1 MNSLDRA
8 VLIGYFGVMVAIGV
22 WSHKRVDDV
31 SDFFTAGGKMPW
43 WLSGISHHMS
53 GYSAVMFT
61 GYAGIA
67 YQYGITSYVTW
78 SFPIA
83 IGIAIGAR
91 LFAGR
96 LNRLRSRLGVASPLE
111 YLKAR
116 YNLPTQQAL
125 AWSGVLLKIVDV
137 GAKWAAI
144 ATLLSV
150 FTGMSLNQGILITGL
165 ITGVYCTVGGL
176 WADALT
182 ELGQFVIQLLAGVAM
197 LVTVLGELGGFS
209 SLWTVWDKLP
219 DSHTQPTVGPY
230 TLTFLLAYLFIKTF
244 EYSGGMWNQAQR
256 FMATAS
262 PRQAKRSARLSALLW
277 FIWPAVLFFPMWV
290 APLLVKA
297 QKPDASDSYALL
309 TERLLPH
316 GLLGLV
322 IVGFFSHTMAMCSSD
337 ANAISAVFTRDI
349 APALSARAR
358 AWSHR
363 AGLLAARLS
372 TVAFLALSMAIAT
385 QVNSP
390 AFKDIITV
398 VIKWVAGLVGPIS
411 IPFLLG
417 MLRVFRRSGPTAA
430 LGSWAAGL
438 FAFWLTNYGLSDV
451 QLQIQI
457 VSPVATSLVL
467 YLLLGL
473 VRPED
478 TEERDAV
485 LARIN
490 SGGDDHGTTGAWPV
504 AGAGVGAGAGADG
517 GAGAGGAGAGA
528 GAGGAGAAAGLAGIP
543 EQAAGSEGRAGDER
557 TGDGRRQDGPGLRP

>member
-1 MNSLDRA
+1 MNSLDWA

-31 SDFFTAGGKMPW
+31 GDFFTAGGKMPW

-111 YLKAR
+111 YLKSR

-150 FTGMSLNQGILITGL
+150 FTGMSLNQGILITGV
-165 ITGVYCTVGGL
+165 ITGIYCTVGGL

-197 LVTVLGELGGFS
+197 LVTVMGELGGVS
-209 SLWTVWDKLP
+209 ALWTVWDKLP
-219 DSHTQPTVGPY
+219 DTHTRPTVGPY

-256 FMATAS
+256 YMATRDA
-262 PRQAKRSARLSALLW
+262 RQARRSARLSAALW
-277 FIWPAVLFFPMWV
+277 FVWPLVLFFPMWV
-290 APLLVKA
+290 APLLVEA
-297 QKPDASDSYALL
+297 EKPDASDAYALL

-322 IVGFFSHTMAMCSSD
+322 VVGFFSHTMAMCSSD

-349 APALSARAR
+349 APALPKLGEKARN
-358 AWSHR
+358 WSHR

-385 QVNSP
+385 QVDSP
-390 AFKDIITV
+390 TFKDIITV

-417 MLRVFRRSGPTAA
+417 MLPVFRRSGPTAA
-430 LGSWAAGL
+430 LTSWAAGL
-438 FAFWLTNYGLSDV
+438 FAFWLTNYGLPDAGRGGL
-451 QLQIQI
+451 QLQVQI
-457 VSPVATSLVL
+457 VAPVATSLVL
-467 YLLLGL
+467 FVLVGL
-473 VRPED
+473 IKPEA
-478 TEERDAV
+478 TEERDAL

-490 SGGDDHGTTGAWPV
+490 SGGD
-504 AGAGVGAGAGADG
+504 GAGAVAVPVAVPGEE
-517 GAGAGGAGAGA
+517 
-528 GAGGAGAAAGLAGIP
+528 GAAK
-543 EQAAGSEGRAGDER
+543 EG
-557 TGDGRRQDGPGLRP
+557 

>member
-1 MNSLDRA
+1 MNSLDWA

-22 WSHKRVDDV
+22 WSHRRVDDV
-31 SDFFTAGGKMPW
+31 SDFFTAGGRMPW

-67 YQYGITSYVTW
+67 YQYGVTSYVTW

-83 IGIAIGAR
+83 VGIAVGAR

-96 LNRLRSRLGVASPLE
+96 LNRLRSRLHVASPLE
-111 YLKAR
+111 YLKSR

-150 FTGMSLNQGILITGL
+150 FTGLSLNQGILITGVV
-165 ITGVYCTVGGL
+165 TGVYCTVGGL

-197 LVTVLGELGGFS
+197 LLTVLAELGGVS
-209 SLWTVWDKLP
+209 ALWTVWGRLP
-219 DSHTQPTVGPY
+219 DSHARPTVGPY

-256 FMATAS
+256 YMATRSA
-262 PRQAKRSARLSALLW
+262 REARRSARLSAVLW
-277 FIWPAVLFFPMWV
+277 FVWPAVLFFPMWV

-297 QKPDASDSYALL
+297 EKPDASDSYALL
-309 TERLLPH
+309 TEHLLPH

-349 APALSARAR
+349 APALPKLGARAR
-358 AWSHR
+358 TWSHR

-372 TVAFLALSMAIAT
+372 TVAFLALSMAVAT

-390 AFKDIITV
+390 TFKDIITV

-417 MLRVFRRSGPTAA
+417 MVPRFRRSGPTAA
-430 LGSWAAGL
+430 LVSWAAGL
-438 FAFWLTNYGLSDV
+438 FAFWLTNYGLTGV
-451 QLQIQI
+451 QLQVQI
-457 VSPVATSLVL
+457 VAPVATSLVL
-467 YLLLGL
+467 YVVIGFLK
-473 VRPED
+473 PED
-478 TEERDAV
+478 TPERDAV

-490 SGGDDHGTTGAWPV
+490 SGDDDDE
-504 AGAGVGAGAGADG
+504 GAGAGSGGDG
-517 GAGAGGAGAGA
+517 FGT
-528 GAGGAGAAAGLAGIP
+528 GGAGAAARTV
-543 EQAAGSEGRAGDER
+543 SGRG
-557 TGDGRRQDGPGLRP
+557 DGPGHRAAPR

>member
-1 MNSLDRA
+1 MNSLDWA
-8 VLIGYFGVMVAIGV
+8 VLIGYFGVMVAIGA
-22 WSHKRVDDV
+22 WSHRRVADV
-31 SDFFTAGGKMPW
+31 SDFFTAGGRMPW

-83 IGIAIGAR
+83 VGIAIGAR

-111 YLKAR
+111 YLKDR
-116 YNLPTQQAL
+116 YNLSTQQAL

-144 ATLLSV
+144 ATLLTV
-150 FTGMSLNQGILITGL
+150 FTGISLNQGILLTGVITG
-165 ITGVYCTVGGL
+165 IYCTVGGL

-197 LVTVLGELGGFS
+197 VVTVLGELGGVS
-209 SLWTVWDKLP
+209 GLWTLWDRLP
-219 DSHTQPTVGPY
+219 AGHAQPTAGPY
-230 TLTFLLAYLFIKTF
+230 TVTFLLAYLFIKTF

-256 FMATAS
+256 YMAT
-262 PRQAKRSARLSALLW
+262 RTAREARRSALLSAALW
-277 FIWPAVLFFPMWV
+277 FVWPVVLFFPMWA
-290 APLLVKA
+290 APLLVTSG
-297 QKPDASDSYALL
+297 KPDASDAYALL
-309 TERLLPH
+309 SERLLPH

-322 IVGFFSHTMAMCSSD
+322 VVGFFSHTMAMCSSD
-337 ANAISAVFTRDI
+337 ANAIAAVFTRDI
-349 APALSARAR
+349 APAVSARAR

-363 AGLLAARLS
+363 AGLVAARLS
-372 TVAFLALSMAIAT
+372 TVCFLALSMAIAT

-398 VIKWVAGLVGPIS
+398 VIKWVAGLVGPVS

-417 MLRVFRRSGPTAA
+417 MVPLFRRSGPTAA
-430 LGSWAAGL
+430 LVSWAAGL
-438 FAFWLTNYGLSDV
+438 VAFWLTNYGLAGV
-451 QLQIQI
+451 QLQVQI
-457 VSPVATSLVL
+457 VAPVATSLVL
-467 YLLLGL
+467 FVLLGL
-473 VRPED
+473 VRPEPSAA
-478 TEERDAV
+478 RDAL

-490 SGGDDHGTTGAWPV
+490 DGDDGAD
-504 AGAGVGAGAGADG
+504 GADG
-517 GAGAGGAGAGA
+517 GTEDGSARPAALPDGA
-528 GAGGAGAAAGLAGIP
+528 
-543 EQAAGSEGRAGDER
+543 
-557 TGDGRRQDGPGLRP
+557 

>member
-1 MNSLDRA
+1 MNSLDWA
-8 VLIGYFGVMVAIGV
+8 VLIGYFGVMIAIGV

-61 GYAGIA
+61 GYAGIS

-83 IGIAIGAR
+83 IGIAIGAQ

-111 YLKAR
+111 YLKNR
-116 YNLPTQQAL
+116 YNVPTQQAL

-150 FTGMSLNQGILITGL
+150 FTGMSLNQGILITGV
-165 ITGVYCTVGGL
+165 ITGIYCTVGGL

-182 ELGQFVIQLLAGVAM
+182 ELGQFIIQLLAGIAM
-197 LVTVLGELGGFS
+197 LVTVMGELGGFS

-256 FMATAS
+256 YMATRNAQ
-262 PRQAKRSARLSALLW
+262 QAKRSARLSAALW

-297 QKPDASDSYALL
+297 EKPDASDSYALL

-349 APALSARAR
+349 APALPKLGEKARN
-358 AWSHR
+358 WSHR

-372 TVAFLALSMAIAT
+372 TVSFLALSMAIAT

-390 AFKDIITV
+390 TFKDIITV

-411 IPFLLG
+411 IPFLFG
-417 MLRVFRRSGPTAA
+417 MLPMFRRSGPTAA
-430 LGSWAAGL
+430 LTSWAAGL
-438 FAFWLTNYGLSDV
+438 FAFWLTNYGLSEV

-457 VSPVATSLVL
+457 VAPVATSLVL
-467 YLLLGL
+467 FILIGL
-473 VRPED
+473 IRPEA
-478 TEERDAV
+478 TPERDAL

-490 SGGDDHGTTGAWPV
+490 SGDDSDGSRAAEVPIP
-504 AGAGVGAGAGADG
+504 AQAAPGAGVQDTG
-517 GAGAGGAGAGA
+517 GV
-528 GAGGAGAAAGLAGIP
+528 
-543 EQAAGSEGRAGDER
+543 EGEAPK
-557 TGDGRRQDGPGLRP
+557 RR